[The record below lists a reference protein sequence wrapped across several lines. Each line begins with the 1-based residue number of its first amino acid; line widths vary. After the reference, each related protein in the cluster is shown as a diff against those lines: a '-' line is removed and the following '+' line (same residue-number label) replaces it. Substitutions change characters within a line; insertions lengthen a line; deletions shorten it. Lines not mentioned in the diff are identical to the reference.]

1 MVSAPV
7 DSSFGAAADRK
18 MESDRHIMI
27 GSVLYFDTV
36 ILKGVSKP
44 EDPGDTGIEGIEQ
57 GYVSPHTQL
66 PEKTFRMYP
75 CDAHPAFTKPVGS

>member
-1 MVSAPV
+1 MVSGPV

-18 MESDRHIMI
+18 MERDRHIMI
-27 GSVLYFDTV
+27 GSILYFDAV

-57 GYVSPHTQL
+57 
-66 PEKTFRMYP
+66 
-75 CDAHPAFTKPVGS
+75 